1 MIRKLTVFLVGLLA
15 VCACSSIDCPVQ
27 HSVRTYYAVYNAD
40 QKADTLKDTLS
51 VMIHRA
57 SYPDT
62 LLLSTA
68 SNRTSF
74 SLPVSYYGTVD
85 TLYFLFG
92 QKVVRAVDTVWV
104 KKENIPHFESVD
116 CIVQYFHHILEVSC
130 THHAIDSITINNP
143 TVDYDPQAIHFHLYP
158 KSRD

>member
-1 MIRKLTVFLVGLLA
+1 MTRKLTVFLVCLLA

-27 HSVRTYYAVYNAD
+27 HTVRTYYAVYNAD

-51 VMIHRA
+51 VMIHRGRLA
-57 SYPDT
+57 DT
-62 LLLSTA
+62 LLLNSSA
-68 SNRTSF
+68 NRTSF
-74 SLPVSYYGTVD
+74 SLPVSYYSTVD

-92 QKVVRAVDTVWV
+92 QNLIRTVDTVWV

-116 CIVQYFHHILEVSC
+116 CNVHYFHKILDVRC

-143 TVDYDPQAIHFHLYP
+143 TVDYDPLAVHFHLYP
-158 KSRD
+158 KSSD